1 MKIAASIT
9 SWLGG
14 VVTAVVGFW
23 RLFQGEKQIVHQYI
37 TVADTKLPVY
47 SSTRIIPFDTW
58 VWVIWFIYLAI
69 MIAILIWREIS
80 VSQGNKV
87 ACGIFTI
94 IFAGILGGILT
105 LCIPYE
111 ELIGYSY
118 SRKKINYYKLQTSLK
133 PINVEPSNSSKEPT
147 IESAADDSKEKE
159 QEALALEDIKKY
171 EETFDTNKIIQEE
184 INSNKRDF
192 ADDNE
197 NKYRYK

>member
-14 VVTAVVGFW
+14 VLTAVLGFW
-23 RLFQGEKQIVHQYI
+23 RLFQGKGKIVHLYS
-37 TVADTKLPVY
+37 VVDPKNPVY
-47 SSTRIIPFDTW
+47 SSTEIIPFDTW
-58 VWVIWFIYLAI
+58 VWVVWFIYLAI

-80 VSQGNKV
+80 VSQGSKI
-87 ACGIFTI
+87 ACGIFTLL
-94 IFAGILGGILT
+94 FAGMLGGILT
-105 LCIPYE
+105 LCIPLE
-111 ELIGYSY
+111 ELSEYSY
-118 SRKKINYYKLQTSLK
+118 SRKKINYYMLQTSLK
-133 PINVEPSNSSKEPT
+133 PINFEPLNNSKEPT
-147 IESAADDSKEKE
+147 KENIDDDSKEKE

-171 EETFDTNKIIQEE
+171 EESFDSNSIIQEE

>member
-14 VVTAVVGFW
+14 VLTAVVGFW
-23 RLFQGEKQIVHQYI
+23 RLFQGERQIVHHYA
-37 TVADTKLPVY
+37 VVDPKNPVY
-47 SSTRIIPFDTW
+47 SSTQIIPFDTW
-58 VWVIWFIYLAI
+58 VWVIWFIYLI
-69 MIAILIWREIS
+69 VMIAILIWREIS
-80 VSQGNKV
+80 VSQGNKI

-111 ELIGYSY
+111 ELNGYSY

-133 PINVEPSNSSKEPT
+133 PINVEPSSNSKEPT
-147 IESAADDSKEKE
+147 IESDDDSKEKE